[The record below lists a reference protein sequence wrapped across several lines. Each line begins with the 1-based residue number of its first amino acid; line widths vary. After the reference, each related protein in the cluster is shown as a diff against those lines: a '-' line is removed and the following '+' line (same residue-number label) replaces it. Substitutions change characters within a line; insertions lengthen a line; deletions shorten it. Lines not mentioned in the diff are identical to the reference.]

1 MKTYKSYILAVL
13 SLLVL
18 QNCVEPF
25 EFSSSIEEQNLVVR
39 AVLTNE
45 LKNHTIELSRTIPI
59 DSTKLNPER
68 NAIVSITDD
77 AGGTYSFR
85 EKENGVYESFI
96 AFSAD
101 ANKSYTLN
109 IQTQSGSSYIS
120 TPQKL
125 PSSVE
130 IQDINL
136 NIEDNEDEGFK
147 EVVFK
152 VNSVP
157 TPGDGNYYRY
167 EYDETYKVKTVFWNS
182 QKLVVT
188 SSVPPYGFE
197 LVDKDPSEG
206 TGICF
211 GSASSKTVMLAE
223 TKSLSEDK
231 IVNFQ
236 IRKLPLDSYLIGIR
250 YSIMVRQYVLNKN
263 SYDFYTLL
271 DKFSD
276 PDNIFSQIQV
286 GNIPSNIF
294 FKENADI
301 NKVIGFF
308 EVSSVRSQRVYFNRK
323 DFTNTDF
330 INYPGDECGE
340 VLNPEILGAAGN
352 SPLLNR
358 LQSGWIFLNI
368 TENLDGLGNVPPNT
382 PYDITKRI
390 CGDCTDIG
398 PVNAPEFWID

>member
-1 MKTYKSYILAVL
+1 MKKYKSYVLAVL
-13 SLLVL
+13 SLIIL
-18 QNCVEPF
+18 QSCIEPF

-125 PSSVE
+125 PSIVD
-130 IQDINL
+130 IQDISL

-147 EVVFK
+147 EVVLK

-188 SSVPPYGFE
+188 SSIPPYGFE

-211 GSASSKTVMLAE
+211 GSASSKIVMLAE

-236 IRKLPLDSYLIGIR
+236 IRKFPLDSYLIGIR
-250 YSIMVRQYVLNKN
+250 YSILVKQYVLNKN

-294 FKENADI
+294 YKENADI

-308 EVSSVRSQRVYFNRK
+308 EVSSVQSKRVYFNRK
-323 DFTNTDF
+323 DFTNTDYV
-330 INYPGDECGE
+330 NYPGDVCGE
-340 VLNPEILGAAGN
+340 VQNPEILGSAGN
-352 SPLLNR
+352 SPLLSR

-368 TENLDGLGNVPPNT
+368 TEKLDGLGNPPPNT
-382 PYDITKRI
+382 PYDVVKRI
-390 CGDCTDIG
+390 CGDCTSIG
-398 PVNAPEFWID
+398 PVDAPEFWID